1 MLVKTIRE
9 HANRFGDVKE
19 DGTGRLK
26 TPGTEYNHPDPQ
38 TLIRTGFVVDAAKA
52 KAEPAAAAKKGG
64 TKPDA

>member
-26 TPGTEYNHPDPQ
+26 TPDTEYEHPDPQ

-52 KAEPAAAAKKGG
+52 KAAASAKTKKGG

>member
-26 TPGTEYNHPDPQ
+26 TAGTEYEHPDPQ

-52 KAEPAAAAKKGG
+52 KAATAAAAKKGS
-64 TKPDA
+64 TKTDA